1 MGGVHLLGACL
12 RGGDDVAAAVP
23 SPPSPPVAAVALGDD
38 GAVPTRSGLR
48 RLVRGALPVAV
59 VAAVAWLGM
68 RDRHLLHDG
77 LVSLPSADVEWLL
90 SAAGLAALLWVAG
103 TLGQLGALS
112 VRPPVGRLL
121 AVQVAASFAN
131 SLLPAGA
138 GGLADNVRF
147 LRRFGL
153 SRESAIAAQALN
165 TTVGAVSHVA
175 LLAVALFVAPHVLVP
190 QALPGVGSA
199 LHALGHPRAVA
210 AAAAVVATLL
220 VSAAGYRAAPAVR
233 TELRVLVGVLRDPKR
248 GLQLWGGAASAPLL
262 HALVLVA
269 VLHAVGSPLPVGV
282 TVLTYLAASAVSAFV
297 PSPGGVGALDVTL
310 SGALVAAGVATPTA
324 LSAVLA
330 YRMVTVWAPLL
341 PGALVLGVLM
351 RRRIL

>member
-1 MGGVHLLGACL
+1 MLGAKL
-12 RGGDDVAAAVP
+12 DSVRREGDLAEVVPSAAAAAVEASRP
-23 SPPSPPVAAVALGDD
+23 GSGRL
-38 GAVPTRSGLR
+38 GLR
-48 RLVRGALPVAV
+48 RLLRAGLPVLV
-59 VAAVAWLGM
+59 VAGVGWLGM
-68 RDRHLLHDG
+68 RDRHVLHDG
-77 LVSLPSADVEWLL
+77 LVALPSADLEWLL

-103 TLGQLGALS
+103 TFGQLGALS

-138 GGLADNVRF
+138 GGLAVNVRF

-190 QALPGVGSA
+190 QAIPGVGTA
-199 LHALGHPRAVA
+199 LNGMGHPRAVV
-210 AAAAVVATLL
+210 AAVAVVVTLL
-220 VSAAGYRAAPAVR
+220 LSGLLYRAAPAVR

-269 VLHAVGSPLPVGV
+269 VLHAVGSPLPVAV

-324 LSAVLA
+324 LTAVLA

-341 PGALVLGVLM
+341 PGALALGLLM